1 MVVVSTGG
9 LLVLMLFY
17 IVLTFIVFTIAIRIY
32 YWNKER
38 KNPKL
43 LVLRPMLKS
52 MGISIL
58 LTSTICILFLLYT
71 QLFLER

>member
-38 KNPKL
+38 KSPKL